1 MRVQG
6 SALMHYLGAGLCT
19 TLLEVISLPCQRGP
33 VKGWDEVGRGKL
45 LLSISDLDCPKEQQN
60 TPTPLSQQH
69 PTMVP
74 AQTSGLSM
82 WDPEFPR
89 PQASRAQGQPYL
101 LVSEAMGLG
110 TGLAFDVCFT
120 TEAWQ
125 S

>member
-1 MRVQG
+1 MQ
-6 SALMHYLGAGLCT
+6 YLGAGLCA

-45 LLSISDLDCPKEQQN
+45 LLSISDPECPKEQRN
-60 TPTPLSQQH
+60 NPALLSGQH
-69 PTMVP
+69 PTMMP
-74 AQTSGLSM
+74 AQTSGLSR
-82 WDPEFPR
+82 WDPEFPQ
-89 PQASRAQGQPYL
+89 PQSSRARGQAYL